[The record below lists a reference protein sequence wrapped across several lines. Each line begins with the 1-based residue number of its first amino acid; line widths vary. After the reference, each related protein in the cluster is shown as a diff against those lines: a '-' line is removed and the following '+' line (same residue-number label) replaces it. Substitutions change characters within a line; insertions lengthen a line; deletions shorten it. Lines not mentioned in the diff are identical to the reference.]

1 MAENGEKVRKKKK
14 RRKKHYFL
22 RAVVF
27 LAIVSGLI
35 YFLNSPFFD
44 IQKINVEGNSYFTS
58 EQIIE
63 RSGLTTG
70 RNIIFNMHKND
81 IKKTLMKEPY
91 VKGVELHRHYPNKVT
106 LIIEERTEAAVVP
119 EREKFVVIDGEGLV
133 LRVTEVEPQ
142 LTALKG
148 LTVKSMKTGKA
159 LEVEENAGFSS
170 TLSMINSMQNSEI
183 YFKAVDLSKIIAK
196 AYVNDVFM
204 CQGMPED
211 IKNAIDGGTLQRLL
225 TQLYN
230 QGIGSGTVTVTADSS
245 NMAYSPNYVP
255 LQTKEVLQTE
265 VASGTEVEAAAEA
278 VSEKKDKSKTE

>member
-81 IKKTLMKEPY
+81 IKKTLMKVYALP
-91 VKGVELHRHYPNKVT
+91 VE
-106 LIIEERTEAAVVP
+106 
-119 EREKFVVIDGEGLV
+119 
-133 LRVTEVEPQ
+133 
-142 LTALKG
+142 
-148 LTVKSMKTGKA
+148 
-159 LEVEENAGFSS
+159 
-170 TLSMINSMQNSEI
+170 
-183 YFKAVDLSKIIAK
+183 
-196 AYVNDVFM
+196 FM
-204 CQGMPED
+204 E
-211 IKNAIDGGTLQRLL
+211 
-225 TQLYN
+225 
-230 QGIGSGTVTVTADSS
+230 
-245 NMAYSPNYVP
+245 
-255 LQTKEVLQTE
+255 
-265 VASGTEVEAAAEA
+265 
-278 VSEKKDKSKTE
+278 